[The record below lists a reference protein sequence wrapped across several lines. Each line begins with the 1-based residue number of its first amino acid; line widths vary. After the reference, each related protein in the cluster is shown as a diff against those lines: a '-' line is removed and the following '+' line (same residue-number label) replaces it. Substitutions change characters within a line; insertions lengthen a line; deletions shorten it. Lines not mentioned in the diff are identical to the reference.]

1 MHYLFNVGGKGVK
14 WNLILPHTMVEHFGS
29 AFGSVEDFF
38 QETFA
43 NHAQAGFGAVSEGRN
58 LMQGELEFGED
69 TYLVFRLADGF
80 HLAQV
85 GELGEMGFHHIVQ
98 SVPFVAVGKF
108 VVEPAEF

>member
-1 MHYLFNVGGKGVK
+1 
-14 WNLILPHTMVEHFGS
+14 MVEHFGS
-29 AFGSVEDFF
+29 AFCSVEDFF

-43 NHAQAGFGAVSEGRN
+43 NHAQAGFGAVGEGRN

-69 TYLVFRLADGF
+69 TYLVFRLTDGF

-85 GELGEMGFHHIVQ
+85 GELGAMGFHHIVQ